1 MSAGHFGQISL
12 FLPLYA
18 ILELPYL
25 HGARNLARRKVRILV
40 HMTKGWTP
48 LSFVFAPLAHP
59 ELFNFWCDPRSPPLH
74 RMLLSAPSAWS
85 SPR

>member
-25 HGARNLARRKVRILV
+25 HGARNLARGEVRIMW
-40 HMTKGWTP
+40 HMTKGSTP
-48 LSFVFAPLAHP
+48 LSFVFAPQAHP
-59 ELFNFWCDPRSPPLH
+59 ELFNFWCDP
-74 RMLLSAPSAWS
+74 
-85 SPR
+85 

>member
-25 HGARNLARRKVRILV
+25 HGARDLPRKEGDYYSI
-40 HMTKGWTP
+40 
-48 LSFVFAPLAHP
+48 
-59 ELFNFWCDPRSPPLH
+59 
-74 RMLLSAPSAWS
+74 
-85 SPR
+85 

>member
-25 HGARNLARRKVRILV
+25 HGAQDLARKKQRIL
-40 HMTKGWTP
+40 
-48 LSFVFAPLAHP
+48 
-59 ELFNFWCDPRSPPLH
+59 
-74 RMLLSAPSAWS
+74 
-85 SPR
+85 